1 MIRAKRW
8 ICGAALCALCASLA
22 PPSSVAQLSGLEAV
36 GDEEIK
42 VDAESISYDRQA
54 DTVSAEGGVVIQRG
68 ETTLWADKVQLDRRT
83 SEAQAVGDAMVTSPL
98 GILQADRLE
107 IDLDDETGVLEHGEV
122 DSARFGFSL
131 AGERIEKGVGQS
143 YHIENGRFTT
153 CRCGEGAP
161 PWSIAGRTLDV
172 TLDGYGQVEGA
183 TFNVLD
189 FPILY
194 LPKASIPV
202 HRDRKSGLLIPRVGF
217 SNRRGAQLVQPY
229 YWAIDKSQ
237 DLTVSLDIETS
248 ARFGLLGDYRY
259 ALDRDFHGKLGVSY
273 FNEAIRGD
281 AEESATARE
290 DEPDV
295 PENRWAVQSEHT
307 QGLASAQAYA
317 DLQLVG
323 DDLFFREINTY
334 AFGNRQDV
342 ALRTLPFTTS
352 KAGFVKGW
360 QRAMLQGEGIY
371 YQDLIEDD
379 EETLQRAPELR
390 LTGQKRLGSYLMTDL
405 RTMLTN
411 FQREEGFDGFR
422 ADLRPAAALRLPLGK
437 SVYGSLRAAFRETA
451 YALTQPDGILFQQDE
466 DGDEVEV
473 PVDFDSTES
482 RETVELGVDLG
493 TGVSR
498 VFEFGHFGFDKL
510 KHTIEPQWE
519 YMFIPDVSQ
528 DDIPPFDGL
537 DRVRARNLMTYGF
550 VSRLLARSTGIEDE
564 EEEET
569 EETGEDGVSRDEVG
583 QVYELTRFSIAQSYD
598 FEREIR
604 SIVGSRKKDHFSDVD
619 VAVRVSPIRATT
631 VLANSTFDTGS
642 GGFSSAAVGLR
653 LRDPRKLSARA
664 RLVTRPSLSF
674 TYRFIRDN
682 RLNTRDPD
690 RSDEVQQLDS
700 TLIVPVSGRMG
711 FLYATRYDIRNQE
724 FFENHI
730 GLRLISACDC
740 WSLDMGFTDRSN
752 PNELEWKAQLTLVG
766 LGSFG
771 TGSLF
776 D

>member
-1 MIRAKRW
+1 MMRAKRW
-8 ICGAALCALCASLA
+8 ICGAALCALCGSVLS
-22 PPSSVAQLSGLEAV
+22 PPWSIAQLSELEGV

-54 DTVSAEGGVVIQRG
+54 DTVAAEGGVVIQRG
-68 ETTLWADKVQLDRRT
+68 ATTLWADKVQLDRRT
-83 SEAQAVGDAMVTSPL
+83 SEVQAVGDAVVTSPL
-98 GILQADRLE
+98 GVLQADRLE
-107 IDLDDETGVLEHGEV
+107 IDLDDETGVLENGQV

-131 AGERIEKGVGQS
+131 TGERIEKGVGQS

-153 CRCGEGAP
+153 CRCGDQTP

-172 TLDGYGQVEGA
+172 TLDGYGQLEGG

-189 FPILY
+189 VPILY
-194 LPKASIPV
+194 LPKVSIPV

-217 SNRRGAQLVQPY
+217 SNRRGAQIVQPFF
-229 YWAIDKSQ
+229 WAIDKSR
-237 DLTVSLDIETS
+237 DLTVSVDIETS

-259 ALDRDFHGKLGVSY
+259 ALDRDFHGKLGVTY

-281 AEESATARE
+281 AEESSTARE

-295 PENRWAVQSEHT
+295 PENRWSVQSEHT
-307 QGLASAQAYA
+307 QELASSQAYA

-323 DDLFFREINTY
+323 DNLFFREINIF
-334 AFGNRQDV
+334 AFGHRQDV

-360 QRAMLQGEGIY
+360 ERVVLQGEGIF
-371 YQDLIEDD
+371 YQDLIGED

-390 LTGQKRLGSYLMTDL
+390 LTTQKQLGSYLLTDV

-411 FQREEGFDGFR
+411 FQREDGFDGFR

-437 SVYGSLRAAFRETA
+437 SVYGTVRAAFRETA
-451 YALTQPDGILFQQDE
+451 YALTQTDGVLFQQDE
-466 DGDEVEV
+466 NGDEIEI
-473 PVDFDSTES
+473 PVDYPSTQT
-482 RETVELGVDLG
+482 RETVEVGVDLG

-498 VFEFGHFGFDKL
+498 IFEFRHLGFDKL
-510 KHTIEPQWE
+510 KHTIEPRWE
-519 YMFIPDVSQ
+519 YLFIPKISQ
-528 DDIPPFDGL
+528 EDIPPFDGL
-537 DRVRARNLMTYGF
+537 DRVRRRSLMTYGF
-550 VSRLLARSTGIEDE
+550 VSRLLARSTRV
-564 EEEET
+564 ET
-569 EETGEDGVSRDEVG
+569 EEVERDETVQDQAGQDEVG
-583 QVYELTRFSIAQSYD
+583 QIYELTRFSIAQSYD
-598 FEREIR
+598 FEREIG
-604 SIVGSRKKDHFSDVD
+604 SIVGSRTEDQFSDID
-619 VAVRVSPIRATT
+619 FAVRVSPIRATT
-631 VLANSTFDTGS
+631 VLGNSTFDTGS

-653 LRDPRKLSARA
+653 LRDPRKLSDRA
-664 RLVTRPSLSF
+664 RLVTRPSFSF
-674 TYRFIRDN
+674 TYRVIRDN
-682 RLNTRDPD
+682 RLSTRDPD

-700 TLIVPVSGRMG
+700 TLIVPVSERMG
-711 FLYATRYDIRNQE
+711 FLYATRYDIRNRR
-724 FFENHI
+724 FFENHV
-730 GLRLISACDC
+730 GLRIISACDC

-752 PNELEWKAQLTLVG
+752 PNELEWRAQLTLVG